1 MISVGGRNINYAY
14 RNLTSVL
21 NELLYLVTQDSIKSC
36 LSLSP
41 PSYIVVL
48 RVSLQGSVPSWPTTR
63 TRGNS
68 TVRSA

>member
-21 NELLYLVTQDSIKSC
+21 NELLYLVTQDSIKSY

-41 PSYIVVL
+41 PPPI
-48 RVSLQGSVPSWPTTR
+48 
-63 TRGNS
+63 
-68 TVRSA
+68 